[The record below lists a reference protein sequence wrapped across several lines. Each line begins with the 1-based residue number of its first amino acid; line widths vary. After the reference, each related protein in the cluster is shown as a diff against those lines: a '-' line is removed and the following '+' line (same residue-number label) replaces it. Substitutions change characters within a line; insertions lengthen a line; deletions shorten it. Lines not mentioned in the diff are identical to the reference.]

1 MRVIAGLFVEFSIS
15 KESEVVSE
23 LGALTFHQCGLGW
36 IPFSTLYV
44 GLICLNVRYLAPSFL
59 VSLKPNI

>member
-23 LGALTFHQCGLGW
+23 LEALAFHQCGLGCGFLS
-36 IPFSTLYV
+36 P
-44 GLICLNVRYLAPSFL
+44 RYM
-59 VSLKPNI
+59 